1 MKACD
6 AEMKEAAIGF
16 LKSRWC
22 VVAAIAVDD
31 AVCVVSN
38 GLYGRAIGSEKM
50 EWGGVPSVGTG
61 SSVFEGR
68 CLLLKELREVIKDV
82 VVGEG

>member
-1 MKACD
+1 M
-6 AEMKEAAIGF
+6 
-16 LKSRWC
+16 
-22 VVAAIAVDD
+22 VAAIAVDD

-61 SSVFEGR
+61 SSVFEG
-68 CLLLKELREVIKDV
+68 
-82 VVGEG
+82 